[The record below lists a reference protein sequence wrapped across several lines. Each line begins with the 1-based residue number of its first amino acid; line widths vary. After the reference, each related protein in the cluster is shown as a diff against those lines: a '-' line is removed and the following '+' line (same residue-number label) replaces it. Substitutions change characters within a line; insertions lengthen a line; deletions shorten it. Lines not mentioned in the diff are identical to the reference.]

1 MFQSLYDR
9 VLGWSRHRH
18 AQRYLAGLSFAEATV
33 FPIPPDVMLIPMV
46 LADRDSAWRLAT
58 VTTLSSVLGGLFGYL
73 IGWFGIETVLPVI
86 ERAGYIAGYDAA
98 VGAFDRWGVW
108 FVMLAGFT
116 PIPFKVVTIAAGALG
131 APLAG
136 FLVGAFVG
144 RGGRFYLVSGIIFA
158 GGRQVADHLRRWV
171 DLVGWLMIA
180 VIFLGGL
187 LWWLV

>member
-98 VGAFDRWGVW
+98 VGAFDRWGAW

-116 PIPFKVVTIAAGALG
+116 PIPFEVVIIAADAFE
-131 APLAG
+131 APLVG
-136 FLVGAFVG
+136 FLVCAYVS
-144 RGGRFYLVSGIIFA
+144 RCARFYLVSGIIFA
-158 GGRQVADHLRRWV
+158 GGRQVADHLRRLV
-171 DLVGWLMIA
+171 DLVGWLIFS
-180 VIFLGGL
+180 VIWLGVL
-187 LWWLV
+187 LWW

>member
-9 VLGWSRHRH
+9 VLSWSRHRH

-73 IGWFGIETVLPVI
+73 IGWLGIETVLPII
-86 ERAGYIAGYDAA
+86 ERAGYIAAYDAA
-98 VGAFDRWGVW
+98 VEAFDRWGVW

-116 PIPFKVVTIAAGALG
+116 PVPFKVVTIAAGALG

-136 FLVGAFVG
+136 FLLGAFIG

-158 GGRQVADHLRRWV
+158 GGQQVADHLRRWI
-171 DLVGWLMIA
+171 DLIGWVMVA
-180 VIFLGGL
+180 VILLGGL